1 MKNPI
6 ISVVF
11 DEKKLATK
19 TREGLVQIRIYHNH
33 RKKFISTGVK
43 VFSDQW
49 NDKTFVKGRKDALQ
63 LNDQING
70 MLAKVRDCSNDCI
83 RQSGDFFFDKFE
95 ELFKVETNKSVS
107 FLEWMNDTMYKRK
120 IKKSTLCQ
128 HEVCYNKLKQFALIQ
143 SFKDITLPNVV
154 KFEDWLKDT
163 GIRQTSVNS
172 RIRILKT
179 YISEAYRQ
187 GYIDRDPTLNIHF
200 DRGKVRT
207 RRYLTPEE
215 LKKVAMVELHGVHE
229 RARDIFMFMCYTS
242 LSYADAQKFDFHR
255 DCFLKDGKYM
265 FRDTRIKTGEEYFI
279 VLIPQAMEI
288 LKKYDYS
295 LPKYSNGRI
304 NDLLNGVAN
313 IAKIKKELT
322 CHVARHTAACLAL
335 NNGVRIEVV
344 SKMLG
349 HSNINTTQIYAK
361 MLSKEVEDA
370 YDKVAEVW
378 GEIGT

>member
-1 MKNPI
+1 
-6 ISVVF
+6 
-11 DEKKLATK
+11 
-19 TREGLVQIRIYHNH
+19 
-33 RKKFISTGVK
+33 
-43 VFSDQW
+43 
-49 NDKTFVKGRKDALQ
+49 
-63 LNDQING
+63 
-70 MLAKVRDCSNDCI
+70 
-83 RQSGDFFFDKFE
+83 
-95 ELFKVETNKSVS
+95 
-107 FLEWMNDTMYKRK
+107 
-120 IKKSTLCQ
+120 
-128 HEVCYNKLKQFALIQ
+128 
-143 SFKDITLPNVV
+143 
-154 KFEDWLKDT
+154 
-163 GIRQTSVNS
+163 
-172 RIRILKT
+172 
-179 YISEAYRQ
+179 
-187 GYIDRDPTLNIHF
+187 
-200 DRGKVRT
+200 
-207 RRYLTPEE
+207 
-215 LKKVAMVELHGVHE
+215 
-229 RARDIFMFMCYTS
+229 
-242 LSYADAQKFDFHR
+242 
-255 DCFLKDGKYM
+255 M

>member
-1 MKNPI
+1 MGYPL

-11 DEKKLATK
+11 DEKKVATK
-19 TREGLVQIRIYHNH
+19 TKEGLVQIRMYYKHQ
-33 RKKFISTGVK
+33 RKFISTNVK
-43 VFSDQW
+43 VYPDQW
-49 NDKTFVKGRKDALQ
+49 SDKSFVKGRSDAMSLH
-63 LNDQING
+63 DQIND
-70 MLAKVRDCSNDCI
+70 MLAMVRKISNEVV
-83 RQSGDFFFDKFE
+83 RQSGDFFFDKFTE
-95 ELFKVETNKSVS
+95 MFEVENKKSSS
-107 FLEWMNDTMYKRK
+107 FLEFMREHMYKK
-120 IKKSTLCQ
+120 DIKRSTLGQ
-128 HEVCYNKLKQFALIQ
+128 HEVCYNKLKAFALIQ
-143 SFKDITLPNVV
+143 TFQDITLANVV

-172 RIRILKT
+172 RIRILKS
-179 YISEAYRQ
+179 YISEAYKL
-187 GYIDRDPTLNIHF
+187 GYIERDPTFNVHF
-200 DRGKVRT
+200 DRGKVRG
-207 RRYLTPEE
+207 RRYLEPDE
-215 LKKVAMVELHGVHE
+215 LRKVASVELHGVHE
-229 RARDIFMFMCYTS
+229 RARDVFMFMCYTS

-255 DCFLKDGKYM
+255 DCFLRDGKYM
-265 FRDTRIKTGEEYFI
+265 FRDTRQKTDEEYFI

-313 IAKIKKELT
+313 IAKINKDLT

-349 HSNINTTQIYAK
+349 HANINTTQIYAK
-361 MLSKEVEDA
+361 MLTKEVEDA
-370 YDKVAEVW
+370 YDKVASVW

>member
-1 MKNPI
+1 MAYPI

-11 DEKKLATK
+11 DEKKVATK
-19 TREGLVQIRIYHNH
+19 TKAGLVQVRIYYNH
-33 RKKFISTGVK
+33 KRKFISTNVK

-49 NDKTFVKGRKDALQ
+49 SDKTFVKGRSDALL
-63 LNDQING
+63 LNDQINEI
-70 MLAKVRDCSNDCI
+70 LNKVRDCANECV
-83 RQSGDFFFDKFE
+83 RQSGDFFFEKFS
-95 ELFKVETNKSVS
+95 ELYEVETHVTMS
-107 FLEWMNDTMYKRK
+107 FLDFMFQRMYKRN
-120 IKKSTLCQ
+120 IRNSTLGQ
-128 HEVCYNKLKQFALIQ
+128 HEVVYNKLKRFALIQ
-143 SFKDITLPNVV
+143 TFRDLTLSNVM
-154 KFEDWLKDT
+154 KFENWLKES

-172 RIRILKT
+172 NMRIFRT
-179 YISEAYRQ
+179 YIAEAYKL
-187 GYIDRDPTLNIHF
+187 GYIDKDPTQSVRF
-200 DRGKVRT
+200 DRGKART

-215 LKKVAMVELHGVHE
+215 LKKVASVKLHGVHE
-229 RARDIFMFMCYTS
+229 RARDVFMFMCYTS
-242 LSYADAQKFDFHR
+242 LSYADAQKFDFNK
-255 DCFLKDGKYM
+255 DCFQKDGKFM
-265 FRDTRIKTGEEYFI
+265 FRDNRIKTGEEYFI

-304 NDLLNGVAN
+304 NDLLNGVAIMAGLN
-313 IAKIKKELT
+313 KELT

-370 YDKVAEVW
+370 YDKVQQVW
-378 GEIGT
+378 DNI

>member
-19 TREGLVQIRIYHNH
+19 TKEGLVQIRIYHNH

-95 ELFKVETNKSVS
+95 ELFKVETNKSLS

-229 RARDIFMFMCYTS
+229 RARDVFMFMCYTS

>member
-1 MKNPI
+1 MAYPI

-11 DEKKLATK
+11 DEKKVATK
-19 TREGLVQIRIYHNH
+19 TKAGLVQVRIYHNH
-33 RKKFISTGVK
+33 KRKFISTNVK

-49 NDKTFVKGRKDALQ
+49 SEKTFVKGRADALL
-63 LNDQING
+63 LNDQINEI
-70 MLAKVRDCSNDCI
+70 LNKVRDCANECV
-83 RQSGDFFFDKFE
+83 RQSGDFFFEKFN
-95 ELFKVETNKSVS
+95 ELYEVETHVTMS
-107 FLEWMNDTMYKRK
+107 FLDFMFDRMYKRN
-120 IKKSTLCQ
+120 IRTSTLGQ
-128 HEVCYNKLKQFALIQ
+128 HEVCYNKLKKFALIQ
-143 SFKDITLPNVV
+143 TFKDLTLPNII
-154 KFEDWLKDT
+154 KFEDWLKET

-179 YISEAYRQ
+179 YISEAHRL
-187 GYIDRDPTLNIHF
+187 GYIDKDPTLNVHF
-200 DRGKVRT
+200 ERGKTRT

-215 LKKVAMVELHGVHE
+215 LKKVASVELHGVHE
-229 RARDIFMFMCYTS
+229 RARDVFMFMCHTS

-279 VLIPQAMEI
+279 VLNRQALEI

-304 NDLLNGVAN
+304 NDLLNGVAIMAGLN
-313 IAKIKKELT
+313 KELT

-335 NNGVRIEVV
+335 NNGVRIEIV

-370 YDKVAEVW
+370 YDIIQEVW
-378 GEIGT
+378 DKI

>member
-19 TREGLVQIRIYHNH
+19 TKEGLVQIRIYHNH
-33 RKKFISTGVK
+33 KKKFISTGVK
-43 VFSDQW
+43 VFFDQW

-229 RARDIFMFMCYTS
+229 RARDVFMFMCYTS

>member
-1 MKNPI
+1 MSYPI

-11 DEKKLATK
+11 DEKKVASKTK
-19 TREGLVQIRIYHNH
+19 VGLVQIRMYYNH
-33 RKKFISTGVK
+33 KRKFISTNVK
-43 VFSDQW
+43 VYSDQW
-49 NDKTFVKGRKDALQ
+49 SDKTFVKGRSDSMQ
-63 LNDQING
+63 LNDQINDT
-70 MLAKVRDCSNDCI
+70 LNKVRECVNECV
-83 RQSGDFFFDKFE
+83 RQSGDFYFEKFT
-95 ELFKVETNKSVS
+95 ELYEQETHSTMS
-107 FLEWMNDTMYKRK
+107 FIEFMHDRMYKRN
-120 IKKSTLCQ
+120 IRISTLGQ
-128 HEVCYNKLKQFALIQ
+128 HEVCYNKLKKFALIQ
-143 SFKDITLPNVV
+143 TFKDLTLPNII
-154 KFEDWLKDT
+154 KFEDWLKES

-179 YISEAYRQ
+179 YISEAYRL
-187 GYIDRDPTLNIHF
+187 GYIDKDPTLNVHF
-200 DRGKVRT
+200 ERGKSRT

-215 LKKVAMVELHGVHE
+215 LKKVASVELHGVHD
-229 RARDIFMFMCYTS
+229 RARDVFMFMCYTS

-265 FRDTRIKTGEEYFI
+265 FRDNRLKTGEEYFI
-279 VLIPQAMEI
+279 VLIPQAMAI
-288 LKKYDYS
+288 LEKYDYS

-304 NDLLNGVAN
+304 NDLLNGVAIMAGLN
-313 IAKIKKELT
+313 KELT

-361 MLSKEVEDA
+361 MLSKEVEQA

>member
-19 TREGLVQIRIYHNH
+19 TKEGLVQIRIYHNH

-229 RARDIFMFMCYTS
+229 RARDVFMFMCYTS

-255 DCFLKDGKYM
+255 DCFLKGGKYM

>member
-95 ELFKVETNKSVS
+95 ELFKVKTNKSLS
-107 FLEWMNDTMYKRK
+107 FLEWMNDTMYKRR
-120 IKKSTLCQ
+120 IKESTLRQ

-143 SFKDITLPNVV
+143 TFKDITLPNVI
-154 KFEDWLKDT
+154 KFENWLKDT

-187 GYIDRDPTLNIHF
+187 GYIDKDPTLNIHF

-229 RARDIFMFMCYTS
+229 RARDVFMFMCYTS

-288 LKKYDYS
+288 LEKYDYS

-361 MLSKEVEDA
+361 MLSQEVEDA

-378 GEIGT
+378 GEIKT

>member
-1 MKNPI
+1 MGYPI

-11 DEKKLATK
+11 DEKKVATK
-19 TREGLVQIRIYHNH
+19 TKTGLVQIRMYYKHQ
-33 RKKFISTGVK
+33 RKFISTNVK

-49 NDKTFVKGRKDALQ
+49 SDKTFVKGRSDALA
-63 LNDQING
+63 LNDQINDT
-70 MLAKVRDCSNDCI
+70 LNKVRDCSNECV
-83 RQSGDFFFDKFE
+83 RQSGDFFFDKFT
-95 ELFKVETNKSVS
+95 ELYDVESHTNVS
-107 FLEWMNDTMYKRK
+107 FINFMFDRMYKRN
-120 IKKSTLCQ
+120 IKRSTLGQ

-143 SFKDITLPNVV
+143 TFKDVTLPNVI
-154 KFEDWLKDT
+154 KFEDWLKAS
-163 GIRQTSVNS
+163 GNRQTSVNS

-179 YISEAYRQ
+179 YISEACRM
-187 GYIDRDPTLNIHF
+187 GYIDKDPTMNVHF
-200 DRGKVRT
+200 ERGKART

-215 LKKVAMVELHGVHE
+215 LRKVASVELHGVHE
-229 RARDIFMFMCYTS
+229 RARDVFMFMCYTS

-265 FRDTRIKTGEEYFI
+265 FRDTRTKTDEEYFI
-279 VLIPQAMEI
+279 VLIPQAMEL

-304 NDLLNGVAN
+304 NDLLNAVAIMAGLN
-313 IAKIKKELT
+313 KELT

-344 SKMLG
+344 SRMLG

-370 YDKVAEVW
+370 YDKVASVW
-378 GEIGT
+378 DNMET

>member
-19 TREGLVQIRIYHNH
+19 TKEGLVQIRIYHNH

-229 RARDIFMFMCYTS
+229 RARDVFMFMCYTS

>member
-1 MKNPI
+1 MAYPL

-11 DEKKLATK
+11 DEKKVASKTK
-19 TREGLVQIRIYHNH
+19 EGLVQVRIYHNH
-33 RKKFISTGVK
+33 KRKFISTGVK
-43 VFSDQW
+43 VFADQW
-49 NDKTFVKGRKDALQ
+49 NDKSFVKGRSDALL
-63 LNDQING
+63 LNDQINDT
-70 MLAKVRDCSNDCI
+70 LNKIRDCANECV
-83 RQSGDFFFDKFE
+83 RQSGNFFFEKFS
-95 ELFKVETNKSVS
+95 ELYEIETHVTMS
-107 FLEWMNDTMYKRK
+107 FLDFMRDRMYKRN
-120 IKKSTLCQ
+120 IKNSTLGQ
-128 HEVCYNKLKQFALIQ
+128 HEVCYNKLKKFALIQ
-143 SFKDITLPNVV
+143 TFKDLTLPNVM
-154 KFEDWLKDT
+154 KFEDWLKET

-179 YISEAYRQ
+179 YISEAHRL
-187 GYIDRDPTLNIHF
+187 GYIDKDPTLNVHF

-215 LKKVAMVELHGVHE
+215 LKKVASVELHGVHE
-229 RARDIFMFMCYTS
+229 RARDVFMFMCYTS

-288 LKKYDYS
+288 LAKYDYS

-304 NDLLNGVAN
+304 NDLLNGVAIMAGLN
-313 IAKIKKELT
+313 KELT

-349 HSNINTTQIYAK
+349 HSNINTTQVYAK
-361 MLSKEVEDA
+361 MLSKEVEEA
-370 YDKVAEVW
+370 YDKVQQVW
-378 GEIGT
+378 DKI